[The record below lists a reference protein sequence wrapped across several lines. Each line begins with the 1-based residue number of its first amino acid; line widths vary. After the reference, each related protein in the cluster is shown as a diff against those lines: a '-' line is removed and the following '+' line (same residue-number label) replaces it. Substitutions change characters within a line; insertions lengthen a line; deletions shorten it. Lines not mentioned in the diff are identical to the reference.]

1 LVGPGWG
8 ISLLADSAAGVYGVV
23 PFTTSR
29 RTQEIGVR
37 IALGASPCLVRIL
50 IFRQGFAAVIFGMFI
65 GMGLTT
71 ILLRVLRGITP
82 EVGSNGATPFIVAIG

>member
-1 LVGPGWG
+1 
-8 ISLLADSAAGVYGVV
+8 
-23 PFTTSR
+23 
-29 RTQEIGVR
+29 VR
-37 IALGASPCLVRIL
+37 IALGASPGLVRIL

-82 EVGSNGATPFIVAIG
+82 EVGSNGATPFIVAIGLVARPRQPPVGCPRAARPKSTQWWH